1 MALVG
6 STNLGTTHRLELHLS
21 QNSPNVANNT
31 STVGYTLQIV
41 RVTTNAGGYWNNN
54 QSSATLTINGTAITV
69 PSFTYDFRTNY
80 TKVLSTGSITVAH
93 NADGT
98 KTVASS
104 ASVTMNAA
112 GLIPSGSVS
121 GSLALSTIPR
131 ASSFTIPS
139 SYTMGNAFTAT
150 ITRASSAFTHNITVK
165 YGNLTVLSGTG
176 YGTSASL
183 NINHTALYNAT
194 PTVSSAVLVVT
205 MSTLSGGTVIGSS
218 SKNIT
223 ATNATRP
230 TFSTLTHSD
239 SNTAIS
245 TRFGAYI
252 QSKSRV
258 SLAITGAAAS
268 TGATIK
274 SYRITVDGQVLNAA
288 SGTTLVLKGSGS
300 LTATGTVTDS
310 RGFSISKSVTLSVLA
325 YTPPA
330 ITSVSIQRVNSA
342 GINDDYGKYGKFVL
356 GYRVT
361 PLDNKNSV
369 STKVKIGTA
378 DTWAPQ
384 TAFTGTYTVQYGTF
398 DVNLSYNAEFIA
410 ADYFGST
417 VSPQVLPTGAVTMM
431 WGRDWISVGTAEG
444 KGSGTLNVHG
454 QIYQNG
460 GMEVADITGMRALD
474 LRATNHPPSWYFQ
487 NRAGKTLV
495 EFKQSNIFGLGSFG
509 MYMKLITISA
519 YRDATGG
526 DITQIAIV
534 NGALMFKRSG
544 SGETWAAWSRIGG
557 VDEIVER
564 DPDGNWEKW
573 ESGKFVQR
581 GYHNSVV
588 PINIAIGSGFRAAEA
603 INFGFPFLAGTHPHV
618 VASSANYANV
628 SVQSTTA
635 TAVRLGYTS
644 FDINR
649 QPGGI
654 RYVATGR
661 WK

>member
-21 QNSPNVANNT
+21 QNSQNVANNT

-69 PSFTYDFRTNY
+69 PSFTYDFRSNY
-80 TKVLSTGSITVAH
+80 TKVLSTGSIPVEH
-93 NADGT
+93 GADGI

-104 ASVTMNAA
+104 ASVTMN
-112 GLIPSGSVS
+112 GGSIPSGSVS
-121 GSLALSTIPR
+121 GSLVLTTIPR

-150 ITRASSAFTHNITVK
+150 ISRASSAFTHNITVK

-194 PTVSSAVLVVT
+194 PTVSSVVLTVT
-205 MSTLSGGTVIGSS
+205 MSTLAAGKVIGSS

-239 SNTAIS
+239 SNTALS

-274 SYRITVDGQVLNAA
+274 SYRITVDGQVLNAV
-288 SGTTLVLKGSGS
+288 SGTTLPIKGSGS

-342 GINDDYGKYGKFVL
+342 GVKDDYGTYAKFVL

-361 PLDNKNSV
+361 PLGNKNSV
-369 STKVKIGTA
+369 TVKVKIGSS

-384 TAFTGTYTVQYGTF
+384 GEVFTGTYTVQFSGF
-398 DVNLSYNAEFIA
+398 NVNNAYQAEFIA

-431 WGRDWISVGTAEG
+431 WGRDWISVGTAQG
-444 KGSGTLNVHG
+444 KGSGTLNVQG

-460 GMEVADITGMRALD
+460 GVAVADQTKLDALENRTSINRYKTGAWHVTEYPDGWVEMILETVISSNFVAFEGIFRAVNTAYYTYPFLLETGYYPKMNIID
-474 LRATNHPPSWYFQ
+474 KTTGSGTIWQARATFDEG
-487 NRAGKTLV
+487 RTM
-495 EFKQSNIFGLGSFG
+495 GSV
-509 MYMKLITISA
+509 L
-519 YRDATGG
+519 
-526 DITQIAIV
+526 
-534 NGALMFKRSG
+534 
-544 SGETWAAWSRIGG
+544 
-557 VDEIVER
+557 
-564 DPDGNWEKW
+564 
-573 ESGKFVQR
+573 
-581 GYHNSVV
+581 
-588 PINIAIGSGFRAAEA
+588 
-603 INFGFPFLAGTHPHV
+603 
-618 VASSANYANV
+618 
-628 SVQSTTA
+628 
-635 TAVRLGYTS
+635 LGYTS
-644 FDINR
+644 GVIGVR
-649 QPGGI
+649 VVYEIKGYKKP
-654 RYVATGR
+654 
-661 WK
+661 